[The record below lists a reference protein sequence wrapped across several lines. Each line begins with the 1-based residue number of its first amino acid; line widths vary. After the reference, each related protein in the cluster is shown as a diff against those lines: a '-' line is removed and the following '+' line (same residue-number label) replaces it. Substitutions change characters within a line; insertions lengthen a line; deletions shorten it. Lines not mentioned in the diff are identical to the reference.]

1 MLINTPEGQLEIA
14 IDKIDDNKH
23 HRWAIV
29 CHPHPLFGGTM
40 NNKVVTT
47 TSKALQLSGYSVI
60 RFNFRGV
67 GQSSGGFDEGRGEL
81 QDLHAVFDWL
91 SANETLDT
99 LCLAGFSFGSY
110 IAFQASQTL
119 PCKQLILIAPPIM
132 RFNYQLSEGITCP
145 CLIIQGDEDEIVDP
159 QQVIAWAKTLEKSDP
174 QFKLIIME
182 KSGHFFHGKL
192 IELRNTLKDY
202 LCKD

>member
-1 MLINTPEGQLEIA
+1 MLINAPTGQLEIV

-23 HRWAIV
+23 HHWAIV

-67 GQSSGGFDEGRGEL
+67 GQSTGQFDEGRGEL

-91 SANETLDT
+91 SANEPVDT

-132 RFNYQLSEGITCP
+132 RFNYESSQDITCP
-145 CLIIQGDEDEIVDP
+145 CLIVQGDEDEIVDP
-159 QQVIAWAKTLEKSDP
+159 QEVIAWAKTLEKREP
-174 QFKLIIME
+174 RFKLKIMD